1 MSGQALDLRRSAWIV
16 RQHRALVGVIAALGL
31 LIGMGYV
38 LLNPP
43 VKTSTALIVLPV
55 SSHEVATQVVVAKSE
70 PVLSAALP
78 AIHPSINLTALQNH
92 LQIKSLT
99 GNLISVTATGSS
111 PAQAE
116 STANAV
122 ARSFISYLVS
132 GNSAVGHVRAVLV
145 APASNATG
153 ASVLIRL
160 AMLAVIGAIIG
171 ALAGAVVALVVGR
184 RDRRLRERDA
194 IADAIGVPVVASA
207 AVGHPSDPGGWTKL
221 LAEYEPGVIH
231 AWSLRRALN
240 QLGLV
245 DLDLNTPLEEDRP
258 SVAVISLSSDRK
270 ALAVG
275 PQLAVFAASL
285 GVSTELLVGAQADE
299 NETASLRAACSAMS
313 GEAPGHGGRLR
324 VTADDVAVG
333 SEDGDTLRVLVS
345 VVDQQAPEV
354 SETARGA
361 VTVLAIS
368 PGTATAEQ
376 LARVAVSAAVDG
388 RKLAGIIV
396 ADPDSADRTSGRLP
410 QPGRPAGR
418 RAPTRVYGTTTE
430 TRR

>member
-1 MSGQALDLRRSAWIV
+1 MSRCCRRLC
-16 RQHRALVGVIAALGL
+16 RRFTPQ
-31 LIGMGYV
+31 
-38 LLNPP
+38 
-43 VKTSTALIVLPV
+43 ST
-55 SSHEVATQVVVAKSE
+55 
-70 PVLSAALP
+70 
-78 AIHPSINLTALQNH
+78 LTALQNH

-153 ASVLIRL
+153 ASLLIRL

-171 ALAGAVVALVVGR
+171 ALVGAVAALAVGR

-245 DLDLNTPLEEDRP
+245 DLDLDTPLEEDRP

-285 GVSTELLVGAQADE
+285 GVRTSCWSAPGRRERDRIAAGRLQRPVG
-299 NETASLRAACSAMS
+299 S
-313 GEAPGHGGRLR
+313 APGHPAGCGWPRTTPR
-324 VTADDVAVG
+324 WARD
-333 SEDGDTLRVLVS
+333 SDTLRVLVS
-345 VVDQQAPEV
+345 VVDSRRPRSA
-354 SETARGA
+354 ETTR
-361 VTVLAIS
+361 
-368 PGTATAEQ
+368 
-376 LARVAVSAAVDG
+376 AA
-388 RKLAGIIV
+388 
-396 ADPDSADRTSGRLP
+396 
-410 QPGRPAGR
+410 
-418 RAPTRVYGTTTE
+418 
-430 TRR
+430 

>member
-1 MSGQALDLRRSAWIV
+1 MSGQALDLRRSARIV
-16 RQHRALVGVIAALGL
+16 RQHRALVGVIAVLGL
-31 LIGMGYV
+31 LIGAGYA
-38 LLNPP
+38 LFNPP

-55 SSHEVATQVVVAKSE
+55 SSHEVATQVVVAQSQ

-78 AIHPSINLTALQNH
+78 GIHPSTTVTALQNH

-116 STANAV
+116 SSANAV
-122 ARSFISYLVS
+122 ARSFIAYLVS
-132 GNSAVGHVRAVLV
+132 GNSAVGHVRANLV

-153 ASVLIRL
+153 SSLLVRL
-160 AMLAVIGAIIG
+160 VMLAVVGAIIG
-171 ALAGAVVALVVGR
+171 ALAGAVAALALARG
-184 RDRRLRERDA
+184 DRRLRERDA

-221 LAEYEPGVIH
+221 LAEYEPGVIN

-285 GVSTELLVGAQADE
+285 GVSTELLVGTQADE
-299 NETASLRAACSAMS
+299 NETASLRSACSALS
-313 GEAPGHGGRLR
+313 AQPPIHDGRLR
-324 VTADDVAVG
+324 VTANDAPPG
-333 SEDGDTLRVLVS
+333 GEDRDTLRVLVS
-345 VVDQQAPEV
+345 VVDEHAPKV
-354 SETARGA
+354 DETARAA

-418 RAPTRVYGTTTE
+418 RPPTRVYGTTTE